1 VQCESRGDELV
12 CSVRD
17 NGAGFDMKY
26 ASRLF
31 GVFQRLH
38 SESQFPGTGVGLSIV
53 QRIIHR
59 HGGRIW
65 VEAEPEKGACFQ
77 FSLPAAPAA

>member
-1 VQCESRGDELV
+1 MQ
-12 CSVRD
+12 
-17 NGAGFDMKY
+17 Y
-26 ASRLF
+26 ANKLF

-38 SESQFPGTGVGLSIV
+38 RESDFEGTGVGLSIV

-65 VEAEPEKGACFQ
+65 AESELDKGACFH
-77 FSLPAAPAA
+77 FTLPLHDETVEAPAAAEGA